1 MFERVERKDSR
12 GVDGW
17 VEGTMGGMEEE
28 DGMEEWKKDSSRRME
43 EGRVGWV
50 REKGW
55 RSIQEEDG
63 EKILDE
69 WSGGRVRSYLVRCG
83 RRL

>member
-1 MFERVERKDSR
+1 MGWKRK
-12 GVDGW
+12 
-17 VEGTMGGMEEE
+17 M
-28 DGMEEWKKDSSRRME
+28 EWKSEEDSSRRME

-63 EKILDE
+63 EE
-69 WSGGRVRSYLVRCG
+69 RFSMGGGRRVR
-83 RRL
+83 